1 MLSAVDEKPKLA
13 HSEMPAASLGARMER
28 GRNGKQ
34 PTGTSGP
41 NALNSRDGPRSFV
54 NQSYC

>member
-1 MLSAVDEKPKLA
+1 MLSAVDEMPKLA
-13 HSEMPAASLGARMER
+13 HSESPATASLGVRMER

-41 NALNSRDGPRSFV
+41 NTLNSRDVPQLR
-54 NQSYC
+54 